1 MKRIDYKM
9 KCSHCKKKVGL
20 MTLECKYCQTSF
32 CTSCIALEKHGC
44 KGIDKYKTENKQM
57 LEEKLKSATYSK
69 AEKFNI

>member
-1 MKRIDYKM
+1 M

-32 CTSCIALEKHGC
+32 CTSCIALEKHEC
-44 KGIDKYKTENKQM
+44 KRIDKYKTENKQM

-69 AEKFNI
+69 AEKFDI